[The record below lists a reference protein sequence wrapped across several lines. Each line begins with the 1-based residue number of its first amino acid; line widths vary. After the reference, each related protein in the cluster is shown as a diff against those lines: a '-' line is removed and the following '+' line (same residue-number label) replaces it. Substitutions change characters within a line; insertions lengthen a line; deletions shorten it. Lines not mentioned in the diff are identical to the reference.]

1 MFVYSS
7 NPVSYIVFIAFI
19 FLIVVVLMNL
29 LNGLA
34 VSDTG
39 LIRYIVAQW
48 PCPKAIQFGFD
59 PMFVKSSGFENNG
72 RIQVITQKEPS
83 KIVVKLEIE

>member
-1 MFVYSS
+1 MGWCSG
-7 NPVSYIVFIAFI
+7 NPVRYLVFIAFI

-39 LIRYIVAQW
+39 LIR
-48 PCPKAIQFGFD
+48 
-59 PMFVKSSGFENNG
+59 S
-72 RIQVITQKEPS
+72 
-83 KIVVKLEIE
+83 

>member
-1 MFVYSS
+1 MVAYCYFLS
-7 NPVSYIVFIAFI
+7 FL

-39 LIRYIVAQW
+39 DIKADATKIHFNFILLIRANARAG
-48 PCPKAIQFGFD
+48 CPQEVFFL
-59 PMFVKSSGFENNG
+59 
-72 RIQVITQKEPS
+72 
-83 KIVVKLEIE
+83 KIW

>member
-1 MFVYSS
+1 
-7 NPVSYIVFIAFI
+7 VSYLVFIAFI

-39 LIRYIVAQW
+39 LIR
-48 PCPKAIQFGFD
+48 
-59 PMFVKSSGFENNG
+59 
-72 RIQVITQKEPS
+72 
-83 KIVVKLEIE
+83 

>member
-1 MFVYSS
+1 MFFSLS
-7 NPVSYIVFIAFI
+7 PLSYVFFLSFV

-39 LIRYIVAQW
+39 LIQAKAEIVSYTTQVRDGVDRR
-48 PCPKAIQFGFD
+48 PPDAIR
-59 PMFVKSSGFENNG
+59 PAG
-72 RIQVITQKEPS
+72 R
-83 KIVVKLEIE
+83 

>member
-1 MFVYSS
+1 MPVYYQWIACSDNEHLTKWPKKNTKENDIFGWRCS
-7 NPVSYIVFIAFI
+7 GNPVSYLVFIAFI

-39 LIRYIVAQW
+39 LIR
-48 PCPKAIQFGFD
+48 
-59 PMFVKSSGFENNG
+59 
-72 RIQVITQKEPS
+72 
-83 KIVVKLEIE
+83 